1 MIWRII
7 MTKREDYIS
16 WDEYFMGLAKITA
29 MRSKDPSRQV
39 GCCIVNTETKQ
50 IVSLG
55 YNGFPRGCSDDEFPW
70 GKESPLGV
78 LETKH
83 PFVVHA
89 ELNAIL
95 NANQP
100 VRGCTMYVTS
110 SPCNECGKAIIQSG
124 INRIVFCDDYKPGS
138 ETSIAF
144 LMMANAA
151 GIEVERY
158 QRGNKHIEFIL

>member
-1 MIWRII
+1 
-7 MTKREDYIS
+7 MTKRKDYIL
-16 WDEYFMGLAKITA
+16 WDEYFMALAKITA
-29 MRSKDPSRQV
+29 MRSKDPVRQV
-39 GCCIVNTETKQ
+39 GCCIVNGETNQ

-70 GKESPLGV
+70 GKESPLGI

-95 NANQP
+95 NANQL
-100 VRGCTMYVTS
+100 VRGCTLYVTS

-124 INRIVFCDDYKPGS
+124 IKRVVYCDEYKPGS
-138 ETSIAF
+138 DTAIAF
-144 LMMANAA
+144 LMMANSSGVA
-151 GIEVERY
+151 VERY
-158 QRGNKHIEFIL
+158 QLRDKHIELTL